1 MSIRTTML
9 CFVQAMLITY
19 AGFVFVSGQFNPLT
33 WPENAR
39 FSFVL
44 CVGAIYALNQLI
56 KTTIQNDN

>member
-9 CFVQAMLITY
+9 CALQALILTY
-19 AGFVFVSGQFNPLT
+19 AAFVFVSGQFNPLT

-44 CVGAIYALNQLI
+44 CVAALFVLNLVI
-56 KTTIQNDN
+56 KNDNSK